1 MSIALT
7 GTPGTGK
14 SSCAKLLAERGH
26 SVASLNDVIK
36 RKKLGKKDRD
46 GCHVVDPKKLGGLR
60 LDANIIEGHLS
71 HFLPV
76 DIVIVLRCDPRVL
89 EKRLKRKKYKIKK
102 VRENME
108 AEALDAIVIEALQE
122 GKQPYEIDTTNM
134 IPKEVADAVERII
147 KGKGDGFK
155 KHVDFSEVVL
165 EWY

>member
-14 SSCAKLLAERGH
+14 SSCAKLLAKRGH
-26 SVASLNDVIK
+26 SVASLNDAIR

-46 GCHVVDPKKLGGLR
+46 GCVVVDAKALRGLK
-60 LDANIIEGHLS
+60 LDADIIEGHLS
-71 HFLPV
+71 HILPV

-89 EKRLKRKKYKIKK
+89 EKRLKRKRYKAKK

-108 AEALDAIVIEALQE
+108 AEALDAIVIEALEE
-122 GKQPYEIDTTNM
+122 GMEPYEIDTTGM
-134 IPKEVADAVERII
+134 SPEDVADAVERII

-155 KHVDFSEVVL
+155 KHIDFSEVVL